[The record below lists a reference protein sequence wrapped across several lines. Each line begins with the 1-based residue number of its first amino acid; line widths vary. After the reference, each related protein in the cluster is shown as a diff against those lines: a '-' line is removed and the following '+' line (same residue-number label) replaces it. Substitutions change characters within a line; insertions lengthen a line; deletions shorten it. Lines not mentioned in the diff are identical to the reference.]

1 MRVEYTSNAF
11 HHSDF
16 DLLVSEANAF
26 CEEVGW
32 EFGIQ
37 IHNTGSITE
46 IERFKACGLPISFHA
61 PIASSH
67 YLNLAASNIDN
78 PLKSLEV
85 TVGLMRKYGV
95 KLAVFHGFLM
105 TDNDIPAFTRYEK
118 TGAGYNETVGKAY
131 RAELSRDGTDI
142 CGDFLNTAEYQERLA
157 RVANNIRR
165 IKEMYP
171 DLVICIENDF
181 PKFSSGLL
189 LAEAMEQIPGPLCL
203 DTSHLWAACCLF
215 KHNFLTE
222 VERIVKTGRVKC
234 VHLHASELEPDAA
247 IRDYKDGHQ
256 PLSTKTPFE
265 LNLKEAT
272 KIMLAGNIE
281 HFVLE
286 IPAASRMDLEILQSW
301 CQY

>member
-1 MRVEYTSNAF
+1 
-11 HHSDF
+11 
-16 DLLVSEANAF
+16 
-26 CEEVGW
+26 
-32 EFGIQ
+32 
-37 IHNTGSITE
+37 
-46 IERFKACGLPISFHA
+46 
-61 PIASSH
+61 
-67 YLNLAASNIDN
+67 
-78 PLKSLEV
+78 
-85 TVGLMRKYGV
+85 
-95 KLAVFHGFLM
+95 
-105 TDNDIPAFTRYEK
+105 
-118 TGAGYNETVGKAY
+118 
-131 RAELSRDGTDI
+131 
-142 CGDFLNTAEYQERLA
+142 
-157 RVANNIRR
+157 
-165 IKEMYP
+165 
-171 DLVICIENDF
+171 
-181 PKFSSGLL
+181 
-189 LAEAMEQIPGPLCL
+189 MEQIPGPLCL

-301 CQY
+301 CQ